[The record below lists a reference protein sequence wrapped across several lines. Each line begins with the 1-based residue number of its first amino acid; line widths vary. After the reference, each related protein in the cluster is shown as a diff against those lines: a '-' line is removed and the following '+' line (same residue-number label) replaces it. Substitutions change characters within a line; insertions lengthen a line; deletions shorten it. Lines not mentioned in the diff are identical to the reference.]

1 MLLLILIH
9 KHTADSVLIVLPF
22 GSLAL
27 GEAIYQVKKTLN
39 QPCKVHVVMNLC
51 MPFVNIKEE

>member
-1 MLLLILIH
+1 MIYDFHGWVTRFMVSALLFL
-9 KHTADSVLIVLPF
+9 F

-39 QPCKVHVVMNLC
+39 QPYKVHVVMNLC